1 MTCQCPSSWTGATCT
16 VPSGCGAGLGYSDT
30 GTCSEC
36 QAGTFSFSGFSCSP
50 CQVGTYSSISA
61 TYCLPCDLGQYS
73 STLGSTT
80 CNPCNPNKCS
90 TIGSITSSPISPAQS
105 PFNFTVLN
113 QDGTLVAAASP
124 FIVGWVYFGLFGGFV
139 VLSSVFAP
147 LLRKQLRRP
156 ILAAAVILRT
166 PATILKV
173 IVASESL
180 VEVPS
185 FFRGLVG
192 LWVFGGVCFITAYQI
207 DIFITQAQTQLTAVQ
222 PGTVFTNGSSTSS
235 VTASISLSIVLFQT
249 PITCDPTAFTLTFS
263 ALDSKSSGSLTGHPT
278 FCAVDLSVPSVTL
291 NYTFPAPISFTSTSS
306 VIFVASSVNGS
317 PLFSHGVSY
326 QLALS
331 SYQERSVKM
340 WETLTNEASNQLT
353 GNVTVDLSA
362 IPTEVLSDTI
372 TQSLGYTYTYF
383 SSSADSLNVTTS
395 STLSA
400 TFNFQEPQYFY
411 QIKSAG
417 HLKCRLLHR
426 FAKSQW
432 RRDCRRIP
440 LCKRRVIPPTSLG

>member
-139 VLSSVFAP
+139 VLSSVFAL

-278 FCAVDLSVPSVTL
+278 FL
-291 NYTFPAPISFTSTSS
+291 
-306 VIFVASSVNGS
+306 
-317 PLFSHGVSY
+317 H
-326 QLALS
+326 LS
-331 SYQERSVKM
+331 SPHQFHIHFLCY
-340 WETLTNEASNQLT
+340 L
-353 GNVTVDLSA
+353 
-362 IPTEVLSDTI
+362 
-372 TQSLGYTYTYF
+372 
-383 SSSADSLNVTTS
+383 
-395 STLSA
+395 
-400 TFNFQEPQYFY
+400 
-411 QIKSAG
+411 
-417 HLKCRLLHR
+417 CRLFGQWQPPLLPWCVVPACALILPR
-426 FAKSQW
+426 EECEDVGDPDKRSQQ
-432 RRDCRRIP
+432 
-440 LCKRRVIPPTSLG
+440 PTHGQCDSGSLRYSH